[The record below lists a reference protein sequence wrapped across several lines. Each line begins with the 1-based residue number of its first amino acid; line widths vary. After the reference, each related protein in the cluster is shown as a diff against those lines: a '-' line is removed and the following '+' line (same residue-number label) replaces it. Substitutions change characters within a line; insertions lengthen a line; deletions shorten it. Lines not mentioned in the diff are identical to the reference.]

1 MLEPSMVLP
10 ELDPDQRRAALLKAA
25 EARRVRAELKDQ
37 LKLRAIGLPTV
48 FARAERE
55 DAVAKMRVTD
65 VLAAMP
71 AYGPVKAR
79 RLMEELDISTSRRV
93 RGLGPRQRQ
102 ALLATFESGS

>member
-1 MLEPSMVLP
+1 MALP
-10 ELDPDQRRAALLKAA
+10 DLDPEQRRAALVKAA
-25 EARRVRAELKDQ
+25 EARRIRADLKDQ
-37 LKLRAIGLPTV
+37 LKLRAIGLRTV

-55 DAVAKMRVTD
+55 DAVAKMRVSD

-93 RGLGPRQRQ
+93 RGLGSRQRE
-102 ALLATFESGS
+102 ALLATFESTS

>member
-1 MLEPSMVLP
+1 MALP
-10 ELDPDQRRAALLKAA
+10 DLDPEQRRAALVKAA
-25 EARRVRAELKDQ
+25 EARRVRADLKDQ
-37 LKLRAIGLPTV
+37 LKLREIGLSTV

-55 DAVAKMRVTD
+55 DAVAKMRVSD

-93 RGLGPRQRQ
+93 RGLGSRQRQ
-102 ALLATFESGS
+102 ALLATFESTS